1 MTDLPSPETLAANAR
16 ARGLTRFAV
25 PVVRRVSADLLTPV
39 SAFLALREGGAA
51 APFLLESV
59 EGGERMARYSFLGR
73 NPYRTVRAFG
83 PNTEIRDGDGDFAPV
98 DGTIFDVLERLAA
111 ERPEVHVPGLP
122 RFTGGGV
129 GYLGYDTVRLIEH
142 LPDVPED
149 TLGLPDA
156 VWGFYQDVV
165 AFDHVRHQV
174 VLIAQAFCDD
184 PADDERAFADAH
196 AALDRLAADLRRAPQ
211 PPEALV
217 LGEAVPE
224 RFGPSVYEAAV
235 QTVQRHIRE
244 GDIFQAVPSRRTGFR
259 VRGDAFQLYRALRQV
274 NPAPYLFYLQFDDLT
289 LCGASPE
296 VLVRVEDGRAD
307 VLPIAGT
314 RRRGATP
321 EEDAALEAD
330 LLADAKE
337 RAEHLML
344 VDLGRNDLGRVCE
357 TGSVAVARYAFVERY
372 SHVMHLVSRVS
383 GRVRPGVS
391 SLDVF
396 RAAFPAGTLTG
407 APKVRA
413 MQILDAL
420 EPEKRGVYGGAV
432 GYLDMRGN
440 LDTCIAIR
448 TLVVTG
454 GVAYLQAGA
463 GIVADSVPALEFE
476 ETVAKAKA
484 LRAALEVAAEDLL

>member
-1 MTDLPSPETLAANAR
+1 MTALPSPESLAENAR

-25 PVVRRVSADLLTPV
+25 PVVRRLSADLLTPV
-39 SAFLALREGGAA
+39 SAFLALREGAV

-73 NPYRTVRAFG
+73 NPYLTVRAFG
-83 PNTEIRDGDGDFAPV
+83 ATTEVQRAGGVFEPV

-111 ERPEVHVPGLP
+111 ERPEVPVPGLP

-142 LPDVPED
+142 LPDVPPD

-156 VWGFYQDVV
+156 LWSFYQEVV
-165 AFDHVRHQV
+165 AFDHVQHQL
-174 VLIAQAFCDD
+174 VLVAQAFCDV
-184 PADDERAFADAH
+184 PEDDGRAIADAH
-196 AALDRLAADLRRAPQ
+196 AALDRLAADLRRPAPT
-211 PPEALV
+211 PAPLV

-224 RFGPSVYEAAV
+224 RFGQAAYEAAV
-235 QTVQRHIRE
+235 RQVKRHIYE

-259 VRGDAFQLYRALRQV
+259 VNGDAFQLYRALRQV
-274 NPAPYLFYLQFDDLT
+274 NPAPYLFFLDFEDVT

-321 EEDAALEAD
+321 EDDAALEAD

-357 TGSVAVARYAFVERY
+357 TGSVEVTRYAFVERY
-372 SHVMHLVSRVS
+372 SHVMHLVSQVS
-383 GRVRPGVS
+383 GRVRSGVS
-391 SLDVF
+391 PLDVF

-463 GIVADSVPALEFE
+463 GVVADSDPAFEFE
-476 ETVAKAKA
+476 ETVAKARA
-484 LRAALEVAAEDLL
+484 LRAALEVAAGDLL